1 MFKSGLV
8 ARAGLLAMAT
18 LTSGVAMAQEARSE
32 YNMPPGV
39 TEISR
44 EVYNLHNAVF
54 IVMCVIAV
62 LVFGAMAYSIFAHR
76 RSKNPKPA
84 DFHESTTVEI
94 IWTIIPFFV
103 LIGLAIPAA
112 GTLIKMEDTRDSELT
127 VKVTGFQW
135 GWKYEYVGQDYEF
148 ISMLASDSNK
158 ARQLGS
164 GIDPKDVP
172 NYLWEVTNP
181 LVLPVGQKVRF
192 LITGQDVI
200 HAWWVHDL
208 AVKKDAIPGYINEAW
223 TKIDEPGTFRG
234 VCAELCGRDHGFMP
248 IVVKALPE
256 TEFKT
261 WLAQKKGV
269 DVASL
274 GKAPPVTEAVPVATT
289 TETAAAPAEVASAS
303 ATAPVEVAAATPAA
317 APAAAK
323 VLSKDELMASGKKVY
338 ETQCAACHQATG
350 LGLPPNFPSLVGSK
364 VVNGP
369 AVEHIQHTIKGKNL
383 MPPFGSLSDLDI
395 AGAVTY
401 ERNSW
406 GNKASV
412 VQPSDVAAARK

>member
-1 MFKSGLV
+1 MFKSGSM
-8 ARAGLLAMAT
+8 ARAAAFAAAALM
-18 LTSGVAMAQEARSE
+18 SGAAWAEGARSQ
-32 YNMPPGV
+32 YNLPTGV

-44 EVYNLHNAVF
+44 QVHWLHNVVL

-62 LVFGAMAYSIFAHR
+62 LVFGAMFYSIIAHR
-76 RSKNPKPA
+76 RSKHPKPA

-103 LIGLAIPAA
+103 LIGLAYPAA
-112 GTLIKMEDTRDSELT
+112 GLLIKMEDTRNPELT

-135 GWKYEYVGQDYEF
+135 GWKYEYVGEDYEF
-148 ISMLASDSNK
+148 VSMLAADSNK
-158 ARQLGS
+158 ARQLDS
-164 GIDPKDVP
+164 GVDPKSVP

-181 LVLPVGQKVRF
+181 LVLPVGKKVRF
-192 LITGQDVI
+192 LITAQDVI
-200 HAWWVHDL
+200 HAWWVFDL

-248 IVVKALPE
+248 IVVQALPE

-274 GKAPPVTEAVPVATT
+274 GKAPPVTESVPVATT
-289 TETAAAPAEVASAS
+289 TDAAAAPSETPAAA
-303 ATAPVEVAAATPAA
+303 VEVAAATPAA
-317 APAAAK
+317 APAPAK
-323 VLSKDELMASGKKVY
+323 ALSKDELMVSGKKVY

-350 LGLPPNFPSLVGSK
+350 LGLPPNFPSLAGSK

-369 AVEHIQHTIKGKNL
+369 AKEHIVHTIKGKGL
-383 MPPFGSLSDLDI
+383 MPPFGSLSDADI
-395 AGAVTY
+395 AAAVTY

-406 GNKASV
+406 GNKASL
-412 VQPSDVAAARK
+412 VQASDVAAAR

>member
-1 MFKSGLV
+1 MFKSGLM

-18 LTSGVAMAQEARSE
+18 LMSGVAMAEEARSQ
-32 YNMPPGV
+32 YNLPVGV

-44 EVYNLHNAVF
+44 EVHNLHNAVL

-62 LVFGAMAYSIFAHR
+62 LVFGVMFYSIIAHR
-76 RSKNPKPA
+76 RSKHPKPA

-112 GTLIKMEDTRDSELT
+112 GTLIKMEDSRDADLT

-135 GWKYEYVGQDYEF
+135 GWKYEYVGEDYEF
-148 ISMLASDSNK
+148 VSMLAADSNK
-158 ARQLGS
+158 ARQLDS
-164 GIDPKDVP
+164 GIDPKSVP

-181 LVLPVGQKVRF
+181 LVLPVGKKVRF

-200 HAWWVHDL
+200 HAWWVFDL

-248 IVVKALPE
+248 IVVQALPE

-274 GKAPPVTEAVPVATT
+274 GKAPPVTESVPVATT
-289 TETAAAPAEVASAS
+289 TDAAAAP
-303 ATAPVEVAAATPAA
+303 TEVAAVAPAA
-317 APAAAK
+317 APAKA
-323 VLSKDELMASGKKVY
+323 LSKDELMVAGKKVY

-350 LGLPPNFPSLVGSK
+350 KGMPPNFPSLAGSK
-364 VVNGP
+364 VATGDAKALVSH
-369 AVEHIQHTIKGKNL
+369 ALKGKGI
-383 MPPFGSLSDLDI
+383 MPPFASLKDADL
-395 AGAVTY
+395 AAALSYV
-401 ERNSW
+401 RNSW
-406 GNKASV
+406 GNAGSL
-412 VQPSDVAAARK
+412 VQAADVAAAR

>member
-1 MFKSGLV
+1 MFKSGV
-8 ARAGLLAMAT
+8 MARVSAMAMAA
-18 LTSGVAMAQEARSE
+18 LMSGAAWAEEARSQ
-32 YNMPPGV
+32 YNLPTGV

-44 EVYNLHNAVF
+44 EVHSLHMMIF
-54 IVMCVIAV
+54 WIVCVIGV
-62 LVFGAMAYSIFAHR
+62 LVFGAMFYSIFAHR

-84 DFHESTTVEI
+84 TFHESTTVEI

-103 LIGLAIPAA
+103 LIGIAIPAA

-135 GWKYEYVGQDYEF
+135 GWKYEYVGEDYEF
-148 ISMLASDSNK
+148 VSMLAADSNK
-158 ARQLGS
+158 ARQLDS
-164 GIDPKDVP
+164 GVDPKSVP

-181 LVLPVGQKVRF
+181 LVLPVGKKVRF
-192 LITGQDVI
+192 LITAEDVI
-200 HAWWVHDL
+200 HAWWVFDL

-248 IVVKALPE
+248 IVVQALPE

-289 TETAAAPAEVASAS
+289 TETAAAP
-303 ATAPVEVAAATPAA
+303 TEVAAVATPAA
-317 APAAAK
+317 APAPAK
-323 VLSKDELMASGKKVY
+323 ALSKDELMTSGKKVY
-338 ETQCAACHQATG
+338 ESQCAACHQVTG
-350 LGLPPNFPSLVGSK
+350 KGMPPNFPAIAGSK
-364 VVNGP
+364 IATGD
-369 AVEHIQHTIKGKNL
+369 AKAFIAHTLKGKGL
-383 MPPFGSLSDLDI
+383 MPPFASLKDEDL
-395 AGAVTY
+395 AGALSY
-401 ERNSW
+401 ARNSW
-406 GNKASV
+406 GNSGSLIQAA
-412 VQPSDVAAARK
+412 DVAAAR

>member
-1 MFKSGLV
+1 MFKSGLM
-8 ARAGLLAMAT
+8 ARAAATAAALLATGAA
-18 LTSGVAMAQEARSE
+18 LAEEGRSQ
-32 YNMPPGV
+32 YNLPKGV

-44 EVYNLHNAVF
+44 EVYGLHNLVLV
-54 IVMCVIAV
+54 VMCVIAV
-62 LVFGAMAYSIFAHR
+62 LVFGAMFYSIFAHR
-76 RSKNPKPA
+76 RSKHPKPA

-94 IWTIIPFFV
+94 IWTIIPFFI
-103 LIGLAIPAA
+103 LIGLAVPAA
-112 GTLIKMEDTRDSELT
+112 GTLIKMEDTRNPDMT

-148 ISMLASDSNK
+148 VSMLAPDSNK

-164 GIDPKDVP
+164 GVDPKSVP

-181 LVLPVGQKVRF
+181 LVLPVGKKVRF

-248 IVVKALPE
+248 IVVQALPD
-256 TEFKT
+256 TEFQT
-261 WLAQKKGV
+261 WLTQKKGV
-269 DVASL
+269 DVAAL
-274 GKAPPVTEAVPVATT
+274 GKAPPVVENAPVATT
-289 TETAAAPAEVASAS
+289 TETAP
-303 ATAPVEVAAATPAA
+303 APVEVAAATAAA
-317 APAAAK
+317 APAK
-323 VLSKDELMASGKKVY
+323 VLSKDELMASGKGVY
-338 ETQCAACHQATG
+338 ETNCAACHQATG
-350 LGLPPNFPSLVGSK
+350 VGLPPNFPSLVGSK

-369 AVEHIQHTIKGKNL
+369 ALAHIQHTLKGKGL
-383 MPPFGSLSDLDI
+383 MPPFASLSDADV
-395 AGAVTY
+395 AAAVTY

-412 VQPSDVAAARK
+412 VQPADVAAAR

>member
-1 MFKSGLV
+1 MFKSDLM
-8 ARAGLLAMAT
+8 ARTAATAAMLLA
-18 LTSGVAMAQEARSE
+18 SGAAFAEQARSE

-44 EVYNLHNAVF
+44 EVYGLHNAVLV
-54 IVMCVIAV
+54 VMCVIAV
-62 LVFGAMAYSIFAHR
+62 LVFGAMFYSIFAHR

-84 DFHESTTVEI
+84 DFHESVAVEI
-94 IWTIIPFFV
+94 AWTIIPFFI

-112 GTLIKMEDTRDSELT
+112 GTLIKMEDTRNAELT

-135 GWKYEYVGQDYEF
+135 GWKYEYVGEDYEF
-148 ISMLASDSNK
+148 VSMLAADSNK

-164 GIDPKDVP
+164 GIDPKSVP

-192 LITGQDVI
+192 LITAQDVI

-223 TKIDEPGTFRG
+223 TKIDEAGTFHG

-269 DVASL
+269 DVAAL
-274 GKAPPVTEAVPVATT
+274 GKAPPVAETEPVATT
-289 TETAAAPAEVASAS
+289 TETAP
-303 ATAPVEVAAATPAA
+303 APVEVAAVATAAEPA
-317 APAAAK
+317 K
-323 VLSKDELMASGKKVY
+323 DLGKDELMANGKKVY
-338 ETQCAACHQATG
+338 ETNCAACHQASG
-350 LGLPPNFPSLVGSK
+350 AGLPPNFPSLIGSK
-364 VVNGP
+364 VVTGP
-369 AVEHIQHTIKGKNL
+369 ALAHAQHTIKGKGL
-383 MPPFGSLSDLDI
+383 MPPFGNLSDADM
-395 AGAVTY
+395 AAVLTY
-401 ERNSW
+401 QRNSW

-412 VQPSDVAAARK
+412 VQPAEVAAARK

>member
-1 MFKSGLV
+1 MFKSGV
-8 ARAGLLAMAT
+8 MARAAAVAAT
-18 LTSGVAMAQEARSE
+18 ALMSGVAMAEEARSQ
-32 YNMPPGV
+32 YNLPKGV

-44 EVYNLHNAVF
+44 EVHWLHNAVF

-62 LVFGAMAYSIFAHR
+62 LVFGVMLYSIIAHR
-76 RSKNPKPA
+76 RSKHPKPA

-112 GTLIKMEDTRDSELT
+112 GTLIKMEDTRNSDLT

-135 GWKYEYVGQDYEF
+135 GWKYEYVGEDYEF
-148 ISMLASDSNK
+148 ISMLAADSNK
-158 ARQLGS
+158 ARQLDS
-164 GIDPKDVP
+164 GIDPKTVP

-181 LVLPVGQKVRF
+181 LVLPVGKKVRF
-192 LITGQDVI
+192 LITAQDVI
-200 HAWWVHDL
+200 HAWWVNDL

-248 IVVKALPE
+248 IVVQALPE

-261 WLAQKKGV
+261 WLAQKKGI

-274 GKAPPVTEAVPVATT
+274 GKAPPVTQEVPVTTT
-289 TETAAAPAEVASAS
+289 TETAASPAEAA
-303 ATAPVEVAAATPAA
+303 AAPVEVAAATPAA
-317 APAAAK
+317 APAPAK
-323 VLSKDELMASGKKVY
+323 ALSKDELMTSGKKVY
-338 ETQCAACHQATG
+338 ETNCAACHQATG
-350 LGLPPNFPSLVGSK
+350 LGLPPNFPSLAGSK
-364 VVNGP
+364 IVNGP
-369 AVEHIQHTIKGKNL
+369 ALAHIVHTIKGKGL
-383 MPPFGSLSDLDI
+383 MPPFGSLSDADI
-395 AGAVTY
+395 AAAVTY

-412 VQPSDVAAARK
+412 VQPSEVAAARK

>member
-1 MFKSGLV
+1 MFKSGLM
-8 ARAGLLAMAT
+8 ARASALAVAALM
-18 LTSGVAMAQEARSE
+18 SGAAWAEEARSQ
-32 YNMPPGV
+32 YNLPKGV

-44 EVYNLHNAVF
+44 EVHTLHNAVL

-62 LVFGAMAYSIFAHR
+62 LVFGVMLYSIVAHR
-76 RSKNPKPA
+76 RSKHPKPA
-84 DFHESTTVEI
+84 DFHESVAVEI
-94 IWTIIPFFV
+94 AWTIIPFFV

-112 GTLIKMEDTRDSELT
+112 GTLIKMEDSRNAEPT
-127 VKVTGFQW
+127 VKITGFQW
-135 GWKYEYVGQDYEF
+135 GWKYEYVGENYEF
-148 ISMLASDSNK
+148 VSMLAEDSNK
-158 ARQLGS
+158 ARQLAS
-164 GIDPKDVP
+164 GIDPKSVP

-181 LVLPVGQKVRF
+181 LVLPVGKKVRF

-200 HAWWVHDL
+200 HAWWVFDL

-248 IVVKALPE
+248 IVVQALPE

-274 GKAPPVTEAVPVATT
+274 GKAPPVTEAAPVTTT
-289 TETAAAPAEVASAS
+289 TETAPSPAEAAAAAPVA
-303 ATAPVEVAAATPAA
+303 VAAVAA
-317 APAAAK
+317 APAKA
-323 VLSKDELMASGKKVY
+323 LSKDELMASGKKVY
-338 ETQCAACHQATG
+338 DTNCAACHQATG
-350 LGLPPNFPSLVGSK
+350 LGMPPNFPSLVGSK
-364 VVNGP
+364 VVSGP
-369 AVEHIQHTIKGKNL
+369 ALAHVQQTIKGKNL
-383 MPPFGSLSDLDI
+383 MPPFGGLSDADI
-395 AGAVTY
+395 AAVVTY

-412 VQPSDVAAARK
+412 VQPSEVADARK

>member
-1 MFKSGLV
+1 MFKSGSM
-8 ARAGLLAMAT
+8 ARAAAFAAAALM
-18 LTSGVAMAQEARSE
+18 SGAAWAEAARSQ
-32 YNMPPGV
+32 YNLPTGV

-44 EVYNLHNAVF
+44 EVYWLHNFVL
-54 IVMCVIAV
+54 IIMCVIAV
-62 LVFGAMAYSIFAHR
+62 LVFGAMFYSIIAHR
-76 RSKNPKPA
+76 RSKHPKPA

-112 GTLIKMEDTRDSELT
+112 GTLIKMEDTRDAELT

-135 GWKYEYVGQDYEF
+135 GWKYEYVGEDYEF
-148 ISMLASDSNK
+148 VSMLAADSNK
-158 ARQLGS
+158 ARQLDS
-164 GIDPKDVP
+164 GVDPKSVP

-181 LVLPVGQKVRF
+181 LVLPVGKKVRF
-192 LITGQDVI
+192 LITAQDVI
-200 HAWWVHDL
+200 HAWWVFDL

-248 IVVKALPE
+248 IVVQALPE

-274 GKAPPVTEAVPVATT
+274 GKAPPVAESVPVATT
-289 TETAAAPAEVASAS
+289 TDAAASPTDAAAAPVQ
-303 ATAPVEVAAATPAA
+303 VAAATPAA
-317 APAAAK
+317 AAAK
-323 VLSKDELMASGKKVY
+323 ALSKDELMASGKKVY

-364 VVNGP
+364 VATGP
-369 AVEHIQHTIKGKNL
+369 AAAHITHTLNGKGL
-383 MPPFGSLSDLDI
+383 MPPFKSLSDLDI
-395 AGAVTY
+395 AGALTY
-401 ERNSW
+401 QRNSW

-412 VQPSDVAAARK
+412 VQPTDVAAARK